1 MHISIKKNEHGLT
14 LLELLVTVAIFSV
27 VMAIVCGLY
36 NAQVRHVSREYR
48 LAESEMELGIAKSV
62 LERDIMMA
70 GYGIAD
76 VYPTLPVSTRIID
89 ATDAASASVF
99 DTLMLRGTAIG
110 ILSRNSQGWSY
121 ISDNGPPIAFRT
133 WSDGRENISAGDSVV
148 YMDHATREIVTE
160 GTTAVFKFPSAPSSG
175 FRGTIVYGINSESS
189 VMPYYAV
196 HYVLGG
202 TPPSICAAGTR
213 NLLRAESRNA
223 DPPHSSAREPIL
235 NCVRDFQIAFG
246 LDTSLAED
254 NVIDLWDNGGV
265 QASAYDNQTLKRRL
279 KQVRVY
285 ILQQAGNRDPDYLYS
300 NPVNITDPA
309 AIRVGDSS
317 IGTGRDIRL
326 TEEQRRYRWKLI
338 SLSITPRNLR

>member
-1 MHISIKKNEHGLT
+1 MHRLIMKNENGLT

-70 GYGIAD
+70 GYGMAD
-76 VYPTLPVSTRIID
+76 AYATLPASPRIIS
-89 ATDAASASVF
+89 ATDAASASVY
-99 DTLMLRGTAIG
+99 DTLILRGTAIG
-110 ILSRNSQGWSY
+110 ILSRSSQGWSY
-121 ISDNGPPIAFRT
+121 ISDNGPPIVFRT

-160 GTTAVFKFPSAPSSG
+160 GATAVFKFPSAPSSG
-175 FRGTIVYGINSESS
+175 FRGTLVYGLNSESS
-189 VMPYYAV
+189 AMPYYAV
-196 HYVLGG
+196 HYVMGG

-246 LDTSLAED
+246 LDTSLIED

-265 QASAYDNQTLKRRL
+265 QASAYDNRTLKRRL

-285 ILQQAGNRDPDYLYS
+285 ILQQAGSRDPDYLYS
-300 NPVNITDPA
+300 NPVNISDPA
-309 AIRVGDSS
+309 TIRVGDSA